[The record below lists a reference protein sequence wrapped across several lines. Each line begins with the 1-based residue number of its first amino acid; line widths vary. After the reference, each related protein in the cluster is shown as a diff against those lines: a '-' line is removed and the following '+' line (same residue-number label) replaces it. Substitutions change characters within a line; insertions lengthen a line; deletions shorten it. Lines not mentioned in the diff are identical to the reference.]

1 MSTTIAGKWGLAVG
15 DKIQM
20 SAKIVPLLN
29 QIADYYNGFAE
40 DHGLE
45 PAVTWN

>member
-1 MSTTIAGKWGLAVG
+1 
-15 DKIQM
+15 M

-40 DHGLE
+40 DQGLE
-45 PAVTWN
+45 LAVTWNQTGMTWNQTVV